1 LSGGEYGDGVLDMY
15 RLLGKVSSVNDFGAD
30 KSLLDRVMFHSEA
43 LPPLGKEYWW
53 FLFFDGSGDKP
64 VQIMLVLYRKHGR
77 RMLFNGVEME
87 LGRTNGGEFLGVAG
101 GWVFDGEKLVDL
113 GEFNEIVRLGDGEIA
128 TRLADKEMMLHGGYP
143 DYTLRIDDLI
153 DLKMG
158 RSEFLADNTAR
169 GVFIP
174 PFGMGWVDIYTTAK
188 GTVAGKPFDGSA
200 HLQKVFGVTIYG
212 PFHWGRFVFSDG
224 SVASFF
230 TLKTGKESST
240 FIHRSFALHH
250 KASGEKIIFNN
261 PRLEIG
267 RRDGGWVVEA
277 ADADKKARI
286 RLENYAEKTTTMK
299 GGGSQVYTEYAVKV
313 DEFRLEAGN
322 RVINL
327 KDLGRGVGTFENAYW

>member
-1 LSGGEYGDGVLDMY
+1 LSGDEYGDGVLGMY

-30 KSLLDRVMFHSEA
+30 KALLDRVMFRSEA

-53 FLFFDGSGDKP
+53 FLFFDGSGEKP

-87 LGRTNGGEFLGVAG
+87 LGRTSASEFLGVAA
-101 GWVFDGEKLVDL
+101 GWVFDGKKMIDL
-113 GEFNEIVRLGDGEIA
+113 GECNETIRLGGGEIA
-128 TRLADKEMMLHGGYP
+128 TRLAGKKIVLRGTYP
-143 DYTLRIDDLI
+143 DYILRVGDLI

-158 RSEFLADNTAR
+158 RSEFLAGNTAR

-188 GTVAGKPFDGSA
+188 GTVAGKSFDGSA
-200 HLQKVFGVTIYG
+200 HLQKVFGVTVYG
-212 PFHWGRFVFSDG
+212 PFHWGRFVFTDG

-230 TLKTGKESST
+230 TLKTGKESGT

-261 PRLEIG
+261 PRLKIG
-267 RRDGGWVVEA
+267 RCEGGWEVEA
-277 ADADKKARI
+277 TDSDKKARV

-313 DEFRLEAGN
+313 TEFQLEAGD
-322 RVINL
+322 RVITM
-327 KDLGRGVGTFENAYW
+327 KDLGSGVGTFEDAYW